1 MIAGAYYLGLLNC
14 QVIAGKVT
22 NKQMKLT
29 TVSRT
34 TKEIVIC
41 PRLSSN
47 RVLVGFW
54 VRRKQPPQKGIS
66 SAL

>member
-47 RVLVGFW
+47 RVLVGF
-54 VRRKQPPQKGIS
+54 
-66 SAL
+66 